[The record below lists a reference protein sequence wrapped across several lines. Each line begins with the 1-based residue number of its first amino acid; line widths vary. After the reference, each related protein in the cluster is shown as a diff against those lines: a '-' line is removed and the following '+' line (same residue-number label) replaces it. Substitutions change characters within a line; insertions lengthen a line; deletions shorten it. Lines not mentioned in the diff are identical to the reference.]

1 MLGRWKAHPRDPL
14 APASLTFDGRRIP
27 GILHGRALPSSPHA
41 SCPPARILRS
51 AARAISASSARPHP
65 PRLSLNHLRAYTS
78 SPRRDEWRRHPMVGN
93 PLRHTT
99 PGLDIAIVGF
109 GIYLIV
115 EAAYNRLKR
124 PSGNHHH

>member
-1 MLGRWKAHPRDPL
+1 
-14 APASLTFDGRRIP
+14 
-27 GILHGRALPSSPHA
+27 
-41 SCPPARILRS
+41 
-51 AARAISASSARPHP
+51 
-65 PRLSLNHLRAYTS
+65 
-78 SPRRDEWRRHPMVGN
+78 MVGN

>member
-1 MLGRWKAHPRDPL
+1 MLCLVGVLALVPIVCVTCLRENKLTKSSVMVTARMRLPSTAHPRD
-14 APASLTFDGRRIP
+14 
-27 GILHGRALPSSPHA
+27 
-41 SCPPARILRS
+41 
-51 AARAISASSARPHP
+51 P

-78 SPRRDEWRRHPMVGN
+78 SPWRDEWRRHPMVGN